1 MGKKYPV
8 TMMHYVMWAVRK
20 SLTKRQNMEQNIY
33 RANAQT
39 AKANRL
45 SAFLM
50 TKNLLMQQHAKE
62 GKRLKRKQKA
72 GTNKTPKVIPVNQMK
87 GKDATGS
94 PLTVLPPRPRHH
106 HHHHPLHLQ
115 RMRAVTIVT
124 HIMGTALSQ
133 VSSPEIM
140 DAPKILVD
148 LQMKATTK
156 GIRHLEQM

>member
-1 MGKKYPV
+1 
-8 TMMHYVMWAVRK
+8 MHYVMWAARK
-20 SLTKRQNMEQNIY
+20 SLTRQITEQNIY

-50 TKNLLMQQHAKE
+50 TKNLLMQQRAKE

-72 GTNKTPKVIPVNQMK
+72 GTNKTPKAIPVNQMK
-87 GKDATGS
+87 GKDATGL
-94 PLTVLPPRPRHH
+94 PLTVLPPRPRH

-124 HIMGTALSQ
+124 HIMGT
-133 VSSPEIM
+133 
-140 DAPKILVD
+140 
-148 LQMKATTK
+148 T
-156 GIRHLEQM
+156 